1 MTRQVLC
8 PPARFKLW
16 RTRFS
21 DETERGLLPVVR
33 LILTFAG
40 SVHGGL
46 LPILLVSDVW
56 TLEEIKDI
64 PLPTLIPPRKTGTML
79 FCVSFLV

>member
-1 MTRQVLC
+1 MSCMTRQVLC

-16 RTRFS
+16 RTRVS

-46 LPILLVSDVW
+46 LPILLVSVVW
-56 TLEEIKDI
+56 TLEK
-64 PLPTLIPPRKTGTML
+64 
-79 FCVSFLV
+79 